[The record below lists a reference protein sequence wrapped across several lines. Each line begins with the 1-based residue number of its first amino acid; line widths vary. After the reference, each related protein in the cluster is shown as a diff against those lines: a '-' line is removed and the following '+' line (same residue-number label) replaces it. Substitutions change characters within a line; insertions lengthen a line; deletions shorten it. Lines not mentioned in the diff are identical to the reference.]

1 MNRRNRFCRALL
13 PLALCALFF
22 HGAHAQQPI
31 PVPRDSAAIVI
42 AGKRISVDYGR
53 PSMLGR
59 KIMGDYVR
67 YNRVWRTGSG
77 KSTTLV
83 TESGLELGGLEIPMG
98 SYSLWTLPS
107 EGQWKL
113 IINKEV
119 GQWGTVYNP
128 QRDLARINLQKKKL
142 AKPVEKLTL
151 LLERG
156 SNSSGMLRIEWE
168 YTSLSVPFKA
178 SSIPIIA
185 TPSPRDSAK
194 RLLGSQRIPGD
205 YIDVSPRDSVTLV
218 LGGKKIVLDY
228 GRPSVR
234 GRKIVGGL
242 VPYNKVWRTGANEAT
257 RFTTEADLEVGG
269 MVIPKGSYTLFT
281 LPSKSQ
287 WKMIIN
293 KQTGQWGTEYDPRQ
307 DFGRINIENK
317 QLSAPVE
324 KLTLTLEQR
333 TTSSGLLKIEW
344 EKTSL
349 SIPITLKSN

>member
-1 MNRRNRFCRALL
+1 MNRPQGYSQPLL
-13 PLALCALFF
+13 SLALCTLFF
-22 HGAHAQQPI
+22 HGVHAQQPI
-31 PVPRDSAAIVI
+31 PVPRDSTVIVI
-42 AGKRISVDYGR
+42 AGKKISINYGR

-128 QRDLARINLQKKKL
+128 QQDLARINLQKKKL
-142 AKPVEKLTL
+142 TKPVEKLTIA
-151 LLERG
+151 LERG
-156 SNSSGMLRIEWE
+156 SNSSGALRIEWE

-185 TPSPRDSAK
+185 TPSPRDSA
-194 RLLGSQRIPGD
+194 RLSLGSRRIPGD
-205 YIDVSPRDSVTLV
+205 YIDVSPRDSVTLL
-218 LGGKKIVLDY
+218 LGGKKIVVNY
-228 GRPSVR
+228 GRPSAR

-242 VPYNKVWRTGANEAT
+242 VPYNRVWRTGANEAT
-257 RFTTEADLEVGG
+257 RFVTEADLEVGG
-269 MVIPKGSYTLFT
+269 MVIPRGSYTLFT
-281 LPSKSQ
+281 LPSRTQ

-307 DFGRINIENK
+307 DFARINIENK
-317 QLSAPVE
+317 QLTAPVE
-324 KLTLTLEQR
+324 KLTFTLEQR
-333 TTSSGLLKIEW
+333 TDSTGRLRIEW

-349 SIPITLKSN
+349 LIPITLKSN

>member
-1 MNRRNRFCRALL
+1 MNRPHRFGQPLL
-13 PLALCALFF
+13 SLALCTLLF

-31 PVPRDSAAIVI
+31 SVPRDSTVIVI
-42 AGKRISVDYGR
+42 AGKKISVDYGR

-128 QRDLARINLQKKKL
+128 QQDLARINLQKKKL
-142 AKPVEKLTL
+142 TKPVEKLTFT
-151 LLERG
+151 LERG
-156 SNSSGMLRIEWE
+156 SNSSGTLRIEWE

-194 RLLGSQRIPGD
+194 LLLGGQRIPGD

-218 LGGKKIVLDY
+218 LGGKKIVVNY

-242 VPYNKVWRTGANEAT
+242 VPYNRVWRTGANERQACNNRFRRRKLSGAT
-257 RFTTEADLEVGG
+257 RQRYVEG
-269 MVIPKGSYTLFT
+269 
-281 LPSKSQ
+281 
-287 WKMIIN
+287 
-293 KQTGQWGTEYDPRQ
+293 PRRGPMRHRP
-307 DFGRINIENK
+307 DYRI
-317 QLSAPVE
+317 
-324 KLTLTLEQR
+324 
-333 TTSSGLLKIEW
+333 
-344 EKTSL
+344 
-349 SIPITLKSN
+349 